1 MVPSMLRH
9 VPAIVLGAAAAL
21 IAARCTAGTST
32 TVATS
37 STPQA
42 SATPAQPSS
51 FTPAAD
57 LHIPAA
63 ATGEV
68 SRTTWRTSGVP
79 APGQTSIIGDPKA
92 GRSYVVKGACQATAS
107 GLTEVTYRLID
118 ARSSSAGRSLDDR
131 TVVQSSFPCDGWEHQ
146 DGVGTLTFP
155 VTVQYDGVLTGVTTA
170 YTVVVPG

>member
-9 VPAIVLGAAAAL
+9 VPAFVVGATVAL
-21 IAARCTAGTST
+21 IAAGCTAGTST
-32 TVATS
+32 TVASTS
-37 STPQA
+37 TTQVPTTA
-42 SATPAQPSS
+42 AQPSGL
-51 FTPAAD
+51 TPAAD

-79 APGQTSIIGDPKA
+79 APGQTSVIGDPKP
-92 GRSYVVKGACQATAS
+92 GRSYVVKGACQATTS

-131 TVVQSSFPCDGWEHQ
+131 TVVEHQ

-155 VTVQYDGVLTGVTTA
+155 VTLQYDSVLTGVTTA
-170 YTVVVPG
+170 YTGVVPG